1 MASRVIKGSETTRQG
16 LPAVT
21 GASAV
26 VPRPVTMQHSGNT
39 DSLRADQIVQKAQQ
53 EFRAMMERAE
63 EEAETLLAEA
73 RARGEEEGRQSAAE
87 YGELAKNV
95 GLQLGVGLDKDA
107 LEAAVEA
114 TRKIV
119 AAEMKA
125 RPNAIVD
132 VVRRAL
138 GNARHQR
145 EIYIRVHP
153 SDAAVL
159 RQNKRELLDALSRA
173 RDLDIREDPLL
184 QPGGCMVETEIGM
197 VDADLNTQLDRLCRM
212 LLGKG

>member
-1 MASRVIKGSETTRQG
+1 MASRVIKGTDHSRTS
-16 LPAVT
+16 LPP
-21 GASAV
+21 ASGVA
-26 VPRPVTMQHSGNT
+26 VPRPVTLHSGNT
-39 DSLRADQIVQKAQQ
+39 DSLRADQIVQKAQE

-63 EEAETLLAEA
+63 EEAGQLVAEA
-73 RARGEEEGRQSAAE
+73 RARGEEEGRQSAVE
-87 YGELAKNV
+87 YEALARNV
-95 GLQLGVGLDKDA
+95 EQQLSTGLDKDA

-132 VVRRAL
+132 VVKRAL

-212 LLGKG
+212 LLGKGG